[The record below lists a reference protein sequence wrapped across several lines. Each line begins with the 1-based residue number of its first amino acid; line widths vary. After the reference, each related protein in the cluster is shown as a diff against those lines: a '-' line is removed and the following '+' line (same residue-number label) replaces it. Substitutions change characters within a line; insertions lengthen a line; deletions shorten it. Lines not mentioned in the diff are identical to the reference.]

1 MRILRLFLPVCL
13 LLIGT
18 SAALADG
25 APDPKITMGGKGSCT
40 DSPFIEDSLTQSF
53 IGLQTGC
60 VNDFTNSIPSDEF
73 ESGITLDHLVVNVTS
88 PFTGAISCDVT
99 DTNEGGP
106 SPLHGFTPD
115 GSSPASCR
123 FFALGGD
130 FEDPGITPGFTYGLF
145 FDTNFGP
152 TVDITLAQT
161 VVPEPATMLLL
172 GIGLPM
178 MLLAVRKK
186 LKVAV
191 SSVA

>member
-13 LLIGT
+13 LLIGA

-25 APDPKITMGGKGSCT
+25 APDPKITMGGRGSCT

-53 IGLQTGC
+53 TGLHTGC
-60 VNDFTNSIPSDEF
+60 VNDFTNSIPSDEL
-73 ESGITLDHLVVNVTS
+73 GITLDHLVVNVTS
-88 PFTGAISCDVT
+88 PFTGPISCDVT
-99 DTNEGGP
+99 DTNDGGP

-115 GSSPASCR
+115 GSSPTSCR

-130 FEDPGITPGFTYGLF
+130 PGDPGITPGFTYGLF
-145 FDTNFGP
+145 FDTNFGT
-152 TVDITLAQT
+152 TVDVTLAQT

-186 LKVAV
+186 LKVTV
-191 SSVA
+191 PSVA